1 MMLLVLGSFAMMWAQ
16 PTGDT
21 CEDPIILNLPIVNQA
36 YNNEG
41 FTDDYTAPMFT
52 GLPDYFNYLGG
63 NDWVGKITLTS
74 DSWLNITMANQ
85 TGYSYQYLSMFLV
98 NTIPS
103 VESPAQVLAQ
113 SHSSNGPY
121 ELKELYLSA
130 GDYYLIVDNWASPWE
145 IYFVLN
151 INTDGP
157 PTYPLPYTQDFNSG
171 TSLSAIDWQGDML
184 IAANH
189 GTNGSN
195 GLYRNLYSGVPT
207 TNAATPLIGPL
218 PSDWQIIFDYRYVA
232 YSNYPNT
239 PITLSAGDKL
249 EVQVGIN
256 GADYNTVREI
266 NHNDHIPS
274 SDFANVVVNLTGYTG
289 QIVKVRFLVTRA
301 AGDYYIDIDN
311 VVVRETPT
319 TAILDLNPDLN
330 TWDFG
335 PVPVGT
341 SVEKEFFVKNTG
353 IGNLVVTSITQSGT
367 TPPFS
372 IEITPALQWSLTNTD
387 PANTFKVKFA
397 PQSDTGPFST
407 DVTIN
412 YNTGAKATHTIHF
425 TGNGYYPAT
434 LPLFEDWENGQG
446 DWVFVNGTQTNAW
459 HIGVGEE
466 DYPAFAGDNFAYISN
481 DGGNSVAY
489 TINSLSASHIYRDIA
504 FTDQS
509 LEFNLNFQWKCQGE
523 GTAWDRMRVY
533 LVDLNVTPV
542 AGTEMTVGQ
551 VGLSNYNL
559 QSNWTEANITLPG
572 SHSGTVKRLVFSWKN
587 DASGGTQPPINL
599 DNISLTATPVT
610 APPNPAVLV
619 SPSDGAINVS
629 QNQTLN
635 WNSGGGYV
643 EGYRL
648 SYGTVTPR
656 TTIENNLNLGMDTSY
671 PPNLEYETEYWWTV
685 TPYNYLGNATPVQ
698 EWTFTTRDSPII
710 SVPFFEGFE
719 SGYTNN
725 ASVLGNWEQIVG
737 PEYTTQ
743 YWTANN
749 TNTTY
754 NRPPRTGDWNATLRY
769 NGEST
774 LVRPIQLETGTD
786 YEIEFYA
793 RQDTNTS
800 TAAKIKAMLGNAPT
814 LAALTEEIIPQTG
827 LIDGDYQKFSGIFSV
842 DTSGVYY
849 IGIQGWLNITPWYIS
864 LDDITIREVVGGP
877 PATPILVSPID
888 NAQDLPI
895 NNIIL
900 TWQPDLNNGGV
911 PDFYEV
917 FLSNDRDGVFDDY
930 TPIEVFDGI
939 TTCNPLTDGSGDIE
953 FDYSETWYWTVIAH
967 QFDDEG
973 GVVSSEPAEIH
984 RFTIEPDP
992 SIIIPHTQ
1000 NFGTDNTWPREW
1012 TQSYSG
1018 GITSD
1023 RWSKSNTSNAGG
1035 TPYEMMC
1042 SWASGTGISRL
1053 ITAPIKTLGIDA
1065 FALNFKHYYNDY
1077 GDGVT
1082 GKVQYSHDLINWND
1096 TGWSFNGGSG
1106 SFIASERI
1114 LISDLSAP
1122 ITYLAWVMDGN
1133 HYQFNYWYVDDVELS
1148 EILDHDVA
1156 VVALINPVGDVID
1169 MDAGTID
1176 IIVRVENMGLYPE
1189 SFNVEMTYGTTTMIQ
1204 PVSNLQSGYTNEV
1217 TFLGVTPVLGLQPAS
1232 FKTLLSTDQNPD
1244 NDEYVTLLYGAPLDV
1259 VAYSDVLF
1267 SIDNYVTP
1275 MLLSTLK
1282 LNDPQEITA
1291 LEAPNLLTNSLYAAD
1306 WIDGGWWGAEA
1317 HMDWWHINIGS
1328 GAMTNHGTHGLQ
1340 LGGVAWDPFNDIVY
1354 ATDGENLYT
1363 MNKATGA
1370 TTLIGALT
1378 WSVFGN
1384 PLSDGI
1390 LVSLAFDNNTQKLY
1404 GLDVHHDAVFEINP
1418 QTLDCAALGFTI
1430 GWDLNYAQDMAF
1442 DQDTG
1447 LLYVAAC
1454 THTDGMLLLVNTHTA
1469 HTFPDDT
1476 EQYMGEGYLIDSFIN
1491 EAELDGFIIPYGY
1504 QFGIPTN
1511 LNIAADGTLSWDD
1524 VAAHFYKIYSSTDP
1538 YSGFTFAGSTTGT
1551 SWLDPDFEL
1560 NDKMFYRVTSA
1571 DYFRAGQQ
1579 LNFPATFNNI
1589 HSLKKEN
1596 ILNPDNLPSKPGH
1609 MKPMNQSSMEK
1620 KVK

>member
-41 FTDDYTAPMFT
+41 FANDYTSGMFT
-52 GLPDYFNYLGG
+52 GLGSTYYVGG

-74 DSWLNITMANQ
+74 DSWLNITMTDQ
-85 TGYSYQYLSMFLV
+85 PGYSYQYLGMFLV

-289 QIVKVRFLVTRA
+289 QIVKVRFLATRA

-319 TAILDLNPDLN
+319 GGLLTVSPDPIA
-330 TWDFG
+330 FG
-335 PVPVGT
+335 NGYVGVT
-341 SVEKEFFVKNTG
+341 STKQVSLSNTG
-353 IGNLVVTSITQSGT
+353 VADLEITNIALQNTTNFNIANLPQTSFTLSPTDPPVTFDVTFTPTVDGELSTQLLITYTREEASINVTGTGVQPLEGEICEFPYVVTLPLVDYNGTTEGYANDYTSAMFTGLTSASYVSGKDWVAKITVPTLGNLNITLANQAGYTSNQYMGMFLVNTIPSLENPAAVLAQAYGT
-367 TPPFS
+367 APFS
-372 IEITPALQWSLTNTD
+372 IAEYTVTPGDYYLIVDNWPTPEN
-387 PANTFKVKFA
+387 V
-397 PQSDTGPFST
+397 
-407 DVTIN
+407 
-412 YNTGAKATHTIHF
+412 YF
-425 TGNGYYPAT
+425 TLNIS
-434 LPLFEDWENGQG
+434 
-446 DWVFVNGTQTNAW
+446 
-459 HIGVGEE
+459 HI
-466 DYPAFAGDNFAYISN
+466 
-481 DGGNSVAY
+481 
-489 TINSLSASHIYRDIA
+489 SASDPPNAAI
-504 FTDQS
+504 
-509 LEFNLNFQWKCQGE
+509 
-523 GTAWDRMRVY
+523 
-533 LVDLNVTPV
+533 
-542 AGTEMTVGQ
+542 
-551 VGLSNYNL
+551 
-559 QSNWTEANITLPG
+559 
-572 SHSGTVKRLVFSWKN
+572 
-587 DASGGTQPPINL
+587 QPSPA
-599 DNISLTATPVT
+599 DGATGMSATP
-610 APPNPAVLV
+610 
-619 SPSDGAINVS
+619 
-629 QNQTLN
+629 TLS
-635 WNSGGGYV
+635 WVSGGGVV
-643 EGYRL
+643 EAYYL
-648 SYGTVTPR
+648 SLGKVGVAEP
-656 TTIENNLNLGMDTSY
+656 ILDINNGNSTSY
-671 PPNLEYETEYWWTV
+671 SITTPLDYETEYWWKVIPWNSVGGYALNPETW
-685 TPYNYLGNATPVQ
+685 Y
-698 EWTFTTRDSPII
+698 FTTRDSPII

-827 LIDGDYQKFSGIFSV
+827 LVGGDYQKFSGIFSV

-864 LDDITIREVVGGP
+864 LDDISIREVISGP

-917 FLSNDRDGVFDDY
+917 FLSDDRDGVFDDY